1 MHGSEHVCRRQ
12 ALTDFR
18 SHSNRWIWVR
28 LCESEWVWVRGA
40 VCACAVDNTCKCAC
54 VWMRSQY
61 NQVAQAALPVQ
72 KLIFSGTRVQSVKRT
87 RYKTKVNK
95 SNKKKKI
102 VIIDGYFR
110 TVFCDIELSSL
121 IKTEWNIEFSICVRL
136 YLPLEVVTQQRWRCH
151 GGVLTLLI
159 RKFSSNNESEYL

>member
-1 MHGSEHVCRRQ
+1 MHGSEHVWRRQ

-28 LCESEWVWVRGA
+28 LCERVWVWERGA

-95 SNKKKKI
+95 SNKNCDHRWIFKN
-102 VIIDGYFR
+102 R
-110 TVFCDIELSSL
+110 FCDICRVVFLDQDWMKYWVFYLCTSISAVRSCYSAAVAMSRRCFNSS
-121 IKTEWNIEFSICVRL
+121 
-136 YLPLEVVTQQRWRCH
+136 YLKIFVQ
-151 GGVLTLLI
+151 
-159 RKFSSNNESEYL
+159 